1 MFSQIMGRSNTKL
14 PLELIKNEKSRNVT
28 FRKRK
33 KGLMKKT
40 FELNKL
46 CDVQCSVIIYEKK
59 PNGQLV
65 RPETYPENPEE
76 VKQIIDRFVSKSAKV
91 RKVENLAD
99 YFGKQIMQV
108 KKETAKLRQKN
119 NETRFPSWDDRLN
132 DLSLDQLLDLLK
144 KLDHKIEDVHQ
155 RFDKQYAIDVGILSQ
170 TALFSNNNLEYS
182 QMVALNEYPN
192 SGSMMYISDRALPE
206 EQSNLQVFQNN
217 LINYPQSYNSGSIV
231 MNRNGMPWQ
240 NYNIQS
246 APSASNGSNYDESIT
261 SLRFENRLQY
271 GSMDDNLTLCNQVP
285 LQTVY
290 PMSASYLCDN
300 ANQFLHL
307 KG

>member
-1 MFSQIMGRSNTKL
+1 MGRSNTKL

-206 EQSNLQVFQNN
+206 EQS
-217 LINYPQSYNSGSIV
+217 
-231 MNRNGMPWQ
+231 MPWQ